1 MTKKIEFWKTK
12 LMKVKDL
19 MPNNFNP
26 RLISEDKIK
35 KLQKQFKSV
44 GFNNPPK
51 IDNEGV
57 LLGGNQRFKALMEMG
72 LENEEIVVMYPAGQ
86 LTEKQRQEVII
97 TDNVNDGSWDFDL
110 LTNDFELDELKEW
123 GLEVPNMELDQEEK
137 DDKDLSD
144 SLASKYILEIECDS
158 EAEQEI
164 LYNRFLG
171 EKLKVK
177 ILSI

>member
-1 MTKKIEFWKTK
+1 MTKNLDIWKTK

-19 MPNNFNP
+19 VPNDHNP
-26 RLISEDKIK
+26 RTITYDKIK

-51 IDNEGV
+51 IDNDGI
-57 LLGGNQRFKALMEMG
+57 LLGGNQRFKALMDAG
-72 LENEEIVVMYPAGQ
+72 FGEEQIPVMYPTKK
-86 LTEKQRQEVII
+86 LTEKQRQEVIV
-97 TDNVNDGSWDFDL
+97 TDNISDGQWNFDL
-110 LTNDFELDELKEW
+110 LANEFEIDDLIEW
-123 GLEVPNMELDQEEK
+123 GLDIPQIEDEEIK
-137 DDKDLSD
+137 EDKDLSD
-144 SLASKYILEIECDS
+144 SLKSKYILEIECDS